1 MGERG
6 EAARRWLIAQVR
18 SENCV
23 GLRADRPRDVRSR
36 YVLDRLKRFPK
47 KRNSGEKEKKVLR
60 VTRAFHARNGIP
72 SRSLNPLKYDYP
84 PRRKRLEVGKYL
96 IGLRKLWIINR
107 NLRAYF
113 SLRFWSWIFWIFH
126 FSWISRMIP
135 MIPMRTS
142 FYNDM

>member
-47 KRNSGEKEKKVLR
+47 KRNSGEKEKKSCASNARIPCSQRDSFAFLESRYIIRLSSAKEEARGRKVLDL
-60 VTRAFHARNGIP
+60 
-72 SRSLNPLKYDYP
+72 S
-84 PRRKRLEVGKYL
+84 
-96 IGLRKLWIINR
+96 LRKL
-107 NLRAYF
+107 
-113 SLRFWSWIFWIFH
+113 
-126 FSWISRMIP
+126 
-135 MIPMRTS
+135 
-142 FYNDM
+142 